1 MFAILFFDSSN
12 NNTKR
17 KRSVILI
24 EIAFKFQKKE
34 KKGEAKVKNN
44 YIKFNF
50 IQNNFFKTIHK
61 IEERRFPFSS
71 FPSNEKF
78 SFSRR

>member
-17 KRSVILI
+17 KRSVKLARDL
-24 EIAFKFQKKE
+24 AFKFQKKE
-34 KKGEAKVKNN
+34 KKEEAKVKNN
-44 YIKFNF
+44 DIKFNF
-50 IQNNFFKTIHK
+50 IQNNFFETIHK
-61 IEERRFPFSS
+61 IEGSPSPP

>member
-1 MFAILFFDSSN
+1 MILIFAILFFDSSN

-17 KRSVILI
+17 KRSVKLARDL
-24 EIAFKFQKKE
+24 AFKFQKKE
-34 KKGEAKVKNN
+34 KAKVKNN

-50 IQNNFFKTIHK
+50 IQNNFFETIHK
-61 IEERRFPFSS
+61 IEEGSPSPPFS
-71 FPSNEKF
+71 SNEKF

>member
-17 KRSVILI
+17 KRSVKLARDL
-24 EIAFKFQKKE
+24 AFKFQKKE
-34 KKGEAKVKNN
+34 KKEEAKVKNN
-44 YIKFNF
+44 DIKFNF
-50 IQNNFFKTIHK
+50 IQNNFFETIHK
-61 IEERRFPFSS
+61 IEKGSPSPPFS
-71 FPSNEKF
+71 SNEKF